1 MPGGERV
8 FPVLRPS
15 WDRSGIY
22 EESEVRNAAGGG
34 GGGGGAGGGGAEDTT
49 WKRNGGCGM

>member
-34 GGGGGAGGGGAEDTT
+34 GGGGGGGLRGWLTC
-49 WKRNGGCGM
+49 R

>member
-1 MPGGERV
+1 M
-8 FPVLRPS
+8 LRPS

-34 GGGGGAGGGGAEDTT
+34 GGGGGGAQRLADLQITHG
-49 WKRNGGCGM
+49 KKQIGLI